1 MDIAPLPAV
10 LMFFGASGPAKIP
23 LSMLVVFV
31 TAKLMAEVFER
42 LNQPGIVGEILAGVL
57 IGPSVLGWMA
67 PNEFLN
73 ALADLGA
80 MFLLFRVGLEV
91 KASELMK
98 VGGTA
103 TLVACSGVVVPFLM
117 GWGILLLW
125 GEPSNE
131 AIFVGAAMVAT
142 SVGITAQV
150 LAAKGLLHAVSSKII
165 LAAAVIDDVLGLLV
179 LAVVSSLTHGKLNFL
194 ELGLTAVMAV
204 GFTVIVAKWGTHTIK
219 RVVPHMEQ
227 RLRVGEAQFAMAMS
241 LLFALSLLAV
251 YIGVAAIVGAFL
263 AGLAFG
269 EITGSRVRDLTHGVS
284 ELLVPFFLAGIGL
297 HVDLTAFSDWK
308 NGLLAAAILA
318 AAIVSKFI
326 GCGLGAWSLGKVE
339 ALRVGVGMIPRGEVG
354 MVVAQIGLGFGII
367 RQNIYGVVVFMSV
380 ATTIVAPPLIKLTY
394 RKLLESGR
402 PEETEGI
409 LREELLSQIMSTVP
423 SVAYEGLDPESEPL
437 IDTEERN

>member
-1 MDIAPLPAV
+1 MDFAPLPAV
-10 LMFFGASGPAKIP
+10 LMFFGAGGPAKIP

-67 PNEFLN
+67 PNEFLS

-91 KASELMK
+91 KSSELMK

-103 TLVACSGVVVPFLM
+103 TLVACSGVVVPLLM

-125 GEPSNE
+125 GAPSNE
-131 AIFVGAAMVAT
+131 AIFVGASMVAT

-150 LAAKGLLHAVSSKII
+150 LSAKGLLDAVSSRII

-194 ELGLTAVMAV
+194 ELGLTALLAV
-204 GFTVIVAKWGTHTIK
+204 AFTVLVAKWGTHTIR
-219 RVVPHMEQ
+219 RVVPHVER
-227 RLRVGEAQFAMAMS
+227 RLRVGEAQFALAMS

-263 AGLAFG
+263 AGLALAESAG
-269 EITGSRVRDLTHGVS
+269 ARVRDFSYGVG

-297 HVDLTAFSDWK
+297 HVDLTAFSDWR
-308 NGLLAAAILA
+308 NALLAAVILA
-318 AAIVSKFI
+318 AAVISKFV
-326 GCGLGAWSLGKVE
+326 GCGLGAWGLGKAD

-354 MVVAQIGLGFGII
+354 MVVAQIGLSYGII
-367 RQNIYGVVVFMSV
+367 QQSVYGVVVFMSV
-380 ATTIVAPPLIKLTY
+380 ATTIVAPPLIKLAYGNLPKT
-394 RKLLESGR
+394 GR
-402 PEETEGI
+402 AETPEEVLGF
-409 LREELLSQIMSTVP
+409 
-423 SVAYEGLDPESEPL
+423 G
-437 IDTEERN
+437 